1 MIREDYVLGWIKRF
15 VRLLAEIAGL
25 VKADQH
31 RAAAQRIDLA
41 LRELLGLGADSL
53 QSLSEGEI
61 MARLT
66 LGEATQLVREKCLI
80 LATLLDHLGTVLAGQ
95 DRHSEAREC
104 LLKALHILL
113 GIMLQPD
120 NPALPEYAP
129 RVETLCEKLANT
141 DLPSR
146 TYAALMLY
154 HEQIGLFAKAEDDLF
169 ALREAAPTDADVVEM
184 GVAFY
189 QRLLARDDAALDAG
203 NLPRAEIEAGL
214 AELRSGHPST

>member
-31 RAAAQRIDLA
+31 RVAAQRIDLA

-53 QSLSEGEI
+53 QSLSDGEI

-80 LATLLDHLGTVLAGQ
+80 LATLLDHLGTVLASQ
-95 DRHSEAREC
+95 DRPNEAREC

-113 GIMLQPD
+113 GIVLQPD
-120 NPALPEYAP
+120 SPVLPEYAP
-129 RVETLCEKLANT
+129 RVETLCEKLTNS

-154 HEQIGLFAKAEDDLF
+154 HEQIGQFAKAEDDLF
-169 ALREAAPTDADVVEM
+169 ALREAAPINADVVEM
-184 GVAFY
+184 GVSFY
-189 QRLLARDDAALDAG
+189 QRLLARDDAALSAG
-203 NLPRAEIEAGL
+203 NLPRAEVEAGL
-214 AELRSGHPST
+214 AELRSGHQAT